1 MLQNNYFFNFFYKK
15 ILSLG
20 LIQFINFFITIFLI
34 SYLLKLSGPNMWG
47 KFILLQIWVSY
58 LGWFCQWS
66 FSLNELRQV
75 AKNRYKN
82 IELKNI
88 FSESISIQFFL
99 CLISIFLISFFYF
112 LNLIDTSLFGF
123 IGLILII
130 IGHGTQ
136 YQWFLN
142 GLELFWQSGLFPII
156 QKILIIV
163 FIYFIFSNKID
174 INHLIFSYGV
184 SSVLVNIIMMLYIN
198 FYLKISFKLI
208 ANIRVLNR
216 FKNGLPFFTSSFLS
230 NVRNTII
237 PIFLGL
243 FHGDTLVGYFNAI
256 DRIKSLLIQI
266 SHPIIHAVYPRVSY
280 LLSIKSH
287 KTELMKKNFL
297 LFSIIVISP
306 FIFLIMIF
314 PDFVLLNYA
323 GNQFSNITLE
333 LKIISFVSILT
344 IISEYNLYQTIL
356 AAGLKK
362 LFFLINMIGLVVAVL
377 FSFFLIKYYSLIG
390 AVTTILL
397 FEIFNII
404 LIYYGPRLYAK

>member
-1 MLQNNYFFNFFYKK
+1 MLQNKYFFEFFYKK

-34 SYLLKLSGPNMWG
+34 SYLLKLSGPNIWG
-47 KFILLQIWVSY
+47 KFILLQIWASY

-66 FSLNELRQV
+66 FSFNELRQV
-75 AKNRYKN
+75 SENRYKN
-82 IELKNI
+82 NELKTI
-88 FSESISIQFFL
+88 LSESISIQFFL
-99 CLISIFLISFFYF
+99 CLISIFLIFFFYI
-112 LNLIDTSLFGF
+112 LNLIDISLIGL

-142 GLELFWQSGLFPII
+142 GLELFWQSGLFPIF

-163 FIYFIFSNKID
+163 FIYFMFSNNID
-174 INHLIFSYGV
+174 INNLIFSYGI
-184 SSVLVNIIMMLYIN
+184 SSVLVNVVMILYIN
-198 FYLKISFKLI
+198 FNLKISLKLI
-208 ANIRVLNR
+208 ANIKVFNR
-216 FKNGLPFFTSSFLS
+216 FKEGLPFFTSSFLS
-230 NVRNTII
+230 NARNTII
-237 PIFLGL
+237 PISLGL
-243 FHGDTLVGYFNAI
+243 LHGDILVGYFNAI

-280 LLSIKSH
+280 LLSINSQ

-297 LFSIIVISP
+297 LFSIFVISP
-306 FIFLIMIF
+306 FILLILIF
-314 PDFVLLNYA
+314 PDFILLNYA
-323 GNQFSNITLE
+323 GKQFSNITFE

-362 LFFLINMIGLVVAVL
+362 LFFLINLLGLFVVIF
-377 FSFFLIKYYSLIG
+377 FSIFLIKYYALVG
-390 AVTTILL
+390 AVITILL

-404 LIYYGPRLYAK
+404 LIYYGPRFYAK